1 MKARINLAVNYI
13 SLFLINSVVMIAAG
27 AIWADV
33 QNYGLFDV
41 IQTCAIVFIGGTV
54 FVWMSCN
61 FVNSVWTLLPKEQKS
76 NDAPLK
82 VKRKFGIE

>member
-1 MKARINLAVNYI
+1 MRSKINLAINYL
-13 SLFLINSVVMIAAG
+13 SLFGINSAVMISAG
-27 AIWADV
+27 AMWADI